1 MRNFLIITWTVWI
14 EYLRRKDFY
23 VVLILTGLFALA
35 ALIARTL
42 GVRTA
47 DEAFFL
53 MSFGLSLAWLLAGVL
68 TIMLASRQLPREFDQ
83 RTLYPLLARPL
94 SRLTFLAGKITGV
107 SILGML
113 SLLLFTLLVWLPT
126 PKSTEQTLATLA
138 QTLVLQMLGMTLL
151 ATVACALSLYMPP
164 IVSALV
170 TLALFLAGGPA
181 LQGLRFG
188 LEQLPPVL
196 TAVAT
201 RLLTLVPDFSVFEHI
216 PRFVEGESPMPL
228 SGAANI
234 AGYGLCLLAFYF
246 TFANWT
252 FSRRQL

>member
-1 MRNFLIITWTVWI
+1 MRNFFIITWTVWI

-23 VVLILTGLFALA
+23 VVLILTGLFVLSALV
-35 ALIARTL
+35 ARAL

-94 SRLTFLAGKITGV
+94 SRITFLAGKITGV
-107 SILGML
+107 SALGML
-113 SLLLFTLLVWLPT
+113 SLLLFTLLAWLPT
-126 PKSTEQTLATLA
+126 PKSTDQSLAMLA
-138 QTLVLQMLGMTLL
+138 QTLGLQMLAMALL
-151 ATVACALSLYMPP
+151 ATLACALSLYMPP
-164 IVSALV
+164 IVAALV
-170 TLALFLAGGPA
+170 TLAVFLVGGSA

-188 LEQLPPVL
+188 FRDFSTPLQ
-196 TAVAT
+196 TAVD

-216 PRFVEGESPMPL
+216 PRFVEGQPPMSLAGSL
-228 SGAANI
+228 SIAA
-234 AGYGLCLLAFYF
+234 YGLLLIALYF
-246 TFANWT
+246 MFAAWSL
-252 FSRRQL
+252 SRRQL